1 MKPLLLVIF
10 VLTVLFSAAQEKE
23 FNIQG
28 QVVDSKQNPVADA
41 YIFNIRNSVKDVS
54 KSNGVFSVWVLPGDS
69 IIISHISYLR
79 KVVTT
84 YQLLINPIV
93 VLETDTVNIKPVNV
107 SASQRTDYE
116 KAMKNIQSMGFDF
129 RPQPNDTYTESERM
143 KDLLNTENRVQK
155 SAASALTYQ
164 ISPSEIFG
172 KLAEKRKKKK
182 EAKQFSSTRKSE
194 LQE

>member
-1 MKPLLLVIF
+1 MKILLLF
-10 VLTVLFSAAQEKE
+10 VCLFTILIVSAQENE
-23 FNIQG
+23 FILEG

-54 KSNGVFSVWVLPGDS
+54 KNNGVFSVWVLPGDS

-79 KVVTT
+79 KVVTV
-84 YQLLINPIV
+84 YQLLKNPV
-93 VLETDTVNIKPVNV
+93 VKLDLDTVNIKPVNV

-116 KAMKNIQSMGFDF
+116 KAMKNIQGMGMDF
-129 RPQPNDTYTESERM
+129 RPLPDDAYTESERM

>member
-1 MKPLLLVIF
+1 MKPFLLIVCLFTVII
-10 VLTVLFSAAQEKE
+10 VSAQENE
-23 FNIQG
+23 FILQG
-28 QVVDSKQNPVADA
+28 QVVDSRQNPVADA

-54 KSNGVFSVWVLPGDS
+54 KSNGVFSVWVLPADS

-79 KVVTT
+79 KVVTV
-84 YQLLINPIV
+84 YQILKNPV
-93 VLETDTVNIKPVNV
+93 VKLDPDTVNIKPVNV

-116 KAMKNIQSMGFDF
+116 KAMKNIQGMGFDF
-129 RPQPNDTYTESERM
+129 RPLPDDAYTESERM

>member
-1 MKPLLLVIF
+1 MKPLLLF
-10 VLTVLFSAAQEKE
+10 VCFLTVLLVSAQNNE
-23 FNIQG
+23 FILEG

-54 KSNGVFSVWVLPGDS
+54 KSNGVFSVWVLPSDS
-69 IIISHISYLR
+69 IIISHISFLR
-79 KVVTT
+79 KVVTIH
-84 YQLLINPIV
+84 QLLINPVIV
-93 VLETDTVNIKPVNV
+93 LNPDTVNIKPVNV

-116 KAMKNIQSMGFDF
+116 KAMKNIQGMGFDF
-129 RPQPNDTYTESERM
+129 RPLPDDAYTESERM

-164 ISPSEIFG
+164 ISPSELFG

>member
-1 MKPLLLVIF
+1 MKPFLLIVCLFTVII
-10 VLTVLFSAAQEKE
+10 VSAQENE
-23 FNIQG
+23 FILQG
-28 QVVDSKQNPVADA
+28 QVVDSKQNPVTDA

-54 KSNGVFSVWVLPGDS
+54 KSNGVFSVWVLPADS

-79 KVVTT
+79 KVVTV
-84 YQLLINPIV
+84 YQILKNPV
-93 VLETDTVNIKPVNV
+93 VKLDPDTVNIKPVNV
-107 SASQRTDYE
+107 SASQRTDYD
-116 KAMKNIQSMGFDF
+116 KAMKNIQGMGFDF
-129 RPQPNDTYTESERM
+129 RPLPDDAYTESERM

>member
-116 KAMKNIQSMGFDF
+116 KAMKNIQGMGFDF
-129 RPQPNDTYTESERM
+129 RPLPDDAYTESERM

-164 ISPSEIFG
+164 ISTSEIFG

>member
-1 MKPLLLVIF
+1 MKPLLLF
-10 VLTVLFSAAQEKE
+10 VCFLTVLLVSAQEKE
-23 FNIQG
+23 FILEG

-54 KSNGVFSVWVLPGDS
+54 KSNGVFSVWVLPSDS
-69 IIISHISYLR
+69 IIISHISFLR
-79 KVVTT
+79 KVVTIH
-84 YQLLINPIV
+84 QLLINPVV
-93 VLETDTVNIKPVNV
+93 VLNPDTVNIKPVNV

-116 KAMKNIQSMGFDF
+116 KAMKNIQGMGFDF
-129 RPQPNDTYTESERM
+129 RPQPDDLYTESERM

-164 ISPSEIFG
+164 ISPSEILG

>member
-1 MKPLLLVIF
+1 VYQILK
-10 VLTVLFSAAQEKE
+10 
-23 FNIQG
+23 
-28 QVVDSKQNPVADA
+28 NPV
-41 YIFNIRNSVKDVS
+41 VKLD
-54 KSNGVFSVWVLPGDS
+54 P
-69 IIISHISYLR
+69 
-79 KVVTT
+79 
-84 YQLLINPIV
+84 
-93 VLETDTVNIKPVNV
+93 DTVNIKPVNV
-107 SASQRTDYE
+107 SASQRTDYD
-116 KAMKNIQSMGFDF
+116 KAMKNIQGMGFDF
-129 RPQPNDTYTESERM
+129 RPLPDDAYTESERM

>member
-1 MKPLLLVIF
+1 MKPLLLVFFILA
-10 VLTVLFSAAQEKE
+10 VLISTAQEKE

-84 YQLLINPIV
+84 YRLLTNPVIV
-93 VLETDTVNIKPVNV
+93 LDPDTVNIKPVNV

-116 KAMKNIQSMGFDF
+116 KAMKNIQSMGLDF
-129 RPQPNDTYTESERM
+129 RPLPDDAYTESERM

>member
-93 VLETDTVNIKPVNV
+93 VLETDTVNIKLVNV

-116 KAMKNIQSMGFDF
+116 KAMKNIQGMGFDF
-129 RPQPNDTYTESERM
+129 RPLPDDAYTESERM

-164 ISPSEIFG
+164 ISPSELFG

>member
-1 MKPLLLVIF
+1 MKPLLLF
-10 VLTVLFSAAQEKE
+10 VCFLTVLLVSAQNNE
-23 FNIQG
+23 FILEG

-54 KSNGVFSVWVLPGDS
+54 KSNGVFSVWVLPSDS
-69 IIISHISYLR
+69 IIISHISFLR
-79 KVVTT
+79 KVVTIH
-84 YQLLINPIV
+84 QLLINPVIV
-93 VLETDTVNIKPVNV
+93 LNPDTVNIKPVNV

-116 KAMKNIQSMGFDF
+116 KAMKNIQGMGFDF
-129 RPQPNDTYTESERM
+129 RPQPDDLYTESERM

-182 EAKQFSSTRKSE
+182 EARQFSSTRKSE

>member
-93 VLETDTVNIKPVNV
+93 VLETDTVNIKLVNV

-116 KAMKNIQSMGFDF
+116 KAMKNIQGMGFDF
-129 RPQPNDTYTESERM
+129 RPLPDDAYTESERM

>member
-1 MKPLLLVIF
+1 MKPLLLF
-10 VLTVLFSAAQEKE
+10 VCFLTVILVSAQEKE
-23 FNIQG
+23 FILEG

-54 KSNGVFSVWVLPGDS
+54 KSNGVFSVWVLPSDS
-69 IIISHISYLR
+69 IIISHISFLR
-79 KVVTT
+79 KVVTIH
-84 YQLLINPIV
+84 QLLINPVIV
-93 VLETDTVNIKPVNV
+93 LNPDTVNIKPVNV

-116 KAMKNIQSMGFDF
+116 KAMKNIQGMGFDF
-129 RPQPNDTYTESERM
+129 RPQPDDLYTESERM

-182 EAKQFSSTRKSE
+182 EAKQFSSTRKSD

>member
-1 MKPLLLVIF
+1 MKPFLLIVCLFTVII
-10 VLTVLFSAAQEKE
+10 VSAQENE
-23 FNIQG
+23 FILQG
-28 QVVDSKQNPVADA
+28 QVVDSRQNPVADA

-54 KSNGVFSVWVLPGDS
+54 KSNGVFSVWVLPADS

-79 KVVTT
+79 KVVTV
-84 YQLLINPIV
+84 YQILKNPV
-93 VLETDTVNIKPVNV
+93 VKLDPDTVNIKPVNV
-107 SASQRTDYE
+107 SASQRTDYD
-116 KAMKNIQSMGFDF
+116 KAMKNIQGMGFDF
-129 RPQPNDTYTESERM
+129 RPLPDDAYTESERM